1 MAVGSAASLRRL
13 RSLTPFGVMFCAV
26 LGAVSLVSAGPAAAD
41 LRPDPPKLPQRPPPP
56 PPQSLLTPQRP
67 QVAPPPPA
75 PLPAPPPPAQSSYLP
90 PRSAARPTSTSRKKA
105 RPATTSRKKS
115 PRVSLRTAR
124 AHRTVGWRPARSIR
138 VPAAVAVPTRPEPAS
153 PVSSFSSSRSN
164 PTVIVALTAPMAAM
178 GLLLV
183 VAVMVPARSV
193 PWPEP
198 ARVLSER
205 REDLAFA
212 GIAIL
217 AATAVC
223 FLLLLMT

>member
-1 MAVGSAASLRRL
+1 VAVGSAASLRRL
-13 RSLTPFGVMFCAV
+13 RSFVPSGVVLCAV

-56 PPQSLLTPQRP
+56 PPPPASLAPERP
-67 QVAPPPPA
+67 QLAPPPPA
-75 PLPAPPPPAQSSYLP
+75 PLPAPPPPPVRPSNPTPASG
-90 PRSAARPTSTSRKKA
+90 ARPSPTSRKE
-105 RPATTSRKKS
+105 S
-115 PRVSLRTAR
+115 PRAQRAAR
-124 AHRTVGWRPARSIR
+124 AHRTPVPRQARSIR
-138 VPAAVAVPTRPEPAS
+138 VPAAAAVLTRPKQPLPVVS
-153 PVSSFSSSRSN
+153 PFSSPRSN
-164 PTVIVALTAPMAAM
+164 PTVIVALTLPMVIV

-183 VAVMVPARSV
+183 VAVLVPARSV

-212 GIAIL
+212 GVAIL